1 MASGMH
7 DHATTIALIALAGLL
22 SLVLAGLAAGAWHRT
37 GNRKLGFVA
46 AAFWVFVVKAALTA
60 YSLWTGFLGHED
72 LELAGAVLDVV
83 VVVLLVA
90 PFLGG
95 AIRKSAPA

>member
-1 MASGMH
+1 MH
-7 DHATTIALIALAGLL
+7 DHATTIALIGLAGLL
-22 SLVLAGLAAGAWHRT
+22 SLALTSLAAGAWNRT

-46 AAFWVFVVKAALTA
+46 AAFWVFFAKAALTA

-72 LELAGAVLDVV
+72 LELAGAMLD
-83 VVVLLVA
+83 LLIVALLAA

-95 AIRKSAPA
+95 ALRRAA

>member
-1 MASGMH
+1 MH
-7 DHATTIALIALAGLL
+7 DHATTTILIALAGLI
-22 SLVLAGLAAGAWHRT
+22 SLGLAALAVGAWHRT

-46 AAFWVFVVKAALTA
+46 AAFWLFVVKSALTA

-72 LELAGAVLDVV
+72 LELAGALLDVI
-83 VVVLLVA
+83 VVLLLIA

-95 AIRKSAPA
+95 ALRKSASA